1 MRLKFCMI
9 SQGGVVQGALTVH
22 VVLRTWP
29 LRPVSQFLHFFC
41 SSVDSHEQ
49 LPPTG
54 MGIWAQVSAVPGR
67 HLGPGLG
74 LDTGSDVI
82 AV

>member
-1 MRLKFCMI
+1 MRLKFCEI
-9 SQGGVVQGALTVH
+9 SQGEFVQGTFTVH

-29 LRPVSQFLHFFC
+29 FCPVMQVLHFFC
-41 SSVDSHEQ
+41 SNVDEHEQ

-54 MGIWAQVSAVPGR
+54 MSIWAQVSAVPGR
-67 HLGPGLG
+67 HRGPGLG
-74 LDTGSDVI
+74 LDTGSDAI